1 MKKFIKKL
9 MLSLGA
15 IPATVLA
22 SVSFAF
28 ASGGSST
35 PTTPAAVSST
45 DIASVLTALQKQI
58 SVASV
63 VEIIAYVIGAG
74 IGLVFMWWA
83 ARKLIRTFM
92 GAFRS
97 GRLGS

>member
-1 MKKFIKKL
+1 MKKL

-28 ASGGSST
+28 ASGDSS
-35 PTTPAAVSST
+35 PLAPAAVSST

-83 ARKLIRTFM
+83 ARKLIKTFM

>member
-1 MKKFIKKL
+1 MKKFI
-9 MLSLGA
+9 LSVGA

-28 ASGGSST
+28 ASST
-35 PTTPAAVSST
+35 PSAPAAVSST

-83 ARKLIRTFM
+83 ARKLIKTFM

>member
-9 MLSLGA
+9 MLSVAA

-28 ASGGSST
+28 ASSST
-35 PTTPAAVSST
+35 GPTAPAAVSSS

-83 ARKLIRTFM
+83 ARKLIKTFM

>member
-1 MKKFIKKL
+1 MKKFI
-9 MLSLGA
+9 LSVGA

-28 ASGGSST
+28 ASS
-35 PTTPAAVSST
+35 TPAAVSST

-83 ARKLIRTFM
+83 ARKLIKTFM

>member
-1 MKKFIKKL
+1 M
-9 MLSLGA
+9 MLNTLLNSGA
-15 IPATVLA
+15 
-22 SVSFAF
+22 
-28 ASGGSST
+28 ST
-35 PTTPAAVSST
+35 AVSST
-45 DIASVLTALQKQI
+45 DIASVLTALQAQI

-83 ARKLIRTFM
+83 ARKLIKTFM

>member
-1 MKKFIKKL
+1 MKKFMKKL

-28 ASGGSST
+28 ASGST
-35 PTTPAAVSST
+35 AAVSST

-83 ARKLIRTFM
+83 ARKLIKTFM

>member
-1 MKKFIKKL
+1 MKEKFNMICAKVAA
-9 MLSLGA
+9 GA
-15 IPATVLA
+15 SAVLA
-22 SVSFAF
+22 SVSMAF
-28 ASGGSST
+28 ASGSGS
-35 PTTPAAVSST
+35 TTPAAVSST

>member
-1 MKKFIKKL
+1 MKKL

-28 ASGGSST
+28 ASSS
-35 PTTPAAVSST
+35 TTPAAVSST

-83 ARKLIRTFM
+83 ARKLIKTFM

>member
-1 MKKFIKKL
+1 MTKFMKKL

-28 ASGGSST
+28 ASST
-35 PTTPAAVSST
+35 TTPAAVSSS

-83 ARKLIRTFM
+83 ARKLIKTFM

>member
-1 MKKFIKKL
+1 MKEKFNMICAKVAA
-9 MLSLGA
+9 GA
-15 IPATVLA
+15 SAVLA
-22 SVSFAF
+22 SVSMSF
-28 ASGGSST
+28 ASSSST
-35 PTTPAAVSST
+35 TLAAVSST

-83 ARKLIRTFM
+83 ARKLIKTFM

>member
-1 MKKFIKKL
+1 MKEKL
-9 MLSLGA
+9 KMIGA
-15 IPATVLA
+15 KVAAGTSAVLA
-22 SVSFAF
+22 SVSMAF
-28 ASGGSST
+28 ASGST
-35 PTTPAAVSST
+35 PPASTAVSST

>member
-1 MKKFIKKL
+1 MKEKFNMICAKVAA
-9 MLSLGA
+9 GA
-15 IPATVLA
+15 SAVLA
-22 SVSFAF
+22 SVSMAF
-28 ASGGSST
+28 ASSST
-35 PTTPAAVSST
+35 PSAAVSST
-45 DIASVLTALQKQI
+45 DIASVLTALQAQI

-83 ARKLIRTFM
+83 ARKLIKTFM

>member
-1 MKKFIKKL
+1 MKKF
-9 MLSLGA
+9 MLSVGA

-28 ASGGSST
+28 ASSTPST
-35 PTTPAAVSST
+35 PTASVSSS

>member
-1 MKKFIKKL
+1 MKKL
-9 MLSLGA
+9 MLSVGA

-28 ASGGSST
+28 ASST
-35 PTTPAAVSST
+35 PVAVSST

>member
-1 MKKFIKKL
+1 MKKFI
-9 MLSLGA
+9 LSVGA

-28 ASGGSST
+28 AQSGSGS
-35 PTTPAAVSST
+35 AAVSST

>member
-1 MKKFIKKL
+1 MKKL

-28 ASGGSST
+28 ASSS
-35 PTTPAAVSST
+35 TTPAAVSST

-58 SVASV
+58 SVVSV

-83 ARKLIRTFM
+83 ARKLIKTFM

>member
-1 MKKFIKKL
+1 MKKFI
-9 MLSLGA
+9 LSVGA

-22 SVSFAF
+22 SVSLAF
-28 ASGGSST
+28 AAESGSSGT
-35 PTTPAAVSST
+35 VSST
-45 DIASVLTALQKQI
+45 DIASVLTALQAQI

-63 VEIIAYVIGAG
+63 VGIIAYVIGAG

>member
-1 MKKFIKKL
+1 MKKFI
-9 MLSLGA
+9 LSVGA
-15 IPATVLA
+15 IPATVLG

-28 ASGGSST
+28 ASSST
-35 PTTPAAVSST
+35 SPAAVSST

>member
-1 MKKFIKKL
+1 MKKFMKKL

-28 ASGGSST
+28 AEGGGGSG
-35 PTTPAAVSST
+35 AVSST
-45 DIASVLTALQKQI
+45 DIASVLTALQAQI

>member
-1 MKKFIKKL
+1 MKKFI
-9 MLSLGA
+9 LSVGA
-15 IPATVLA
+15 IPATVFA

-28 ASGGSST
+28 ASSSEG
-35 PTTPAAVSST
+35 PTAVSST
-45 DIASVLTALQKQI
+45 DIASVLTALHAQI

-83 ARKLIRTFM
+83 ARKLIKTFM

>member
-1 MKKFIKKL
+1 MKKFI
-9 MLSLGA
+9 LSVGA

-28 ASGGSST
+28 ASSST
-35 PTTPAAVSST
+35 APAAVSST

>member
-1 MKKFIKKL
+1 MKKFMKKL

-28 ASGGSST
+28 ASSSS
-35 PTTPAAVSST
+35 PSAPAAVSST

>member
-1 MKKFIKKL
+1 MKEKL
-9 MLSLGA
+9 KMIGA
-15 IPATVLA
+15 KVAAGASAVLA
-22 SVSFAF
+22 SVSMAF
-28 ASGGSST
+28 ASGSGS
-35 PTTPAAVSST
+35 TTPAAVSST

>member
-1 MKKFIKKL
+1 MKEKFNMICAKVAA
-9 MLSLGA
+9 GA
-15 IPATVLA
+15 SAVLA
-22 SVSFAF
+22 SVSMAF
-28 ASGGSST
+28 ANQPSSGT
-35 PTTPAAVSST
+35 AVSST
-45 DIASVLTALQKQI
+45 DIASVLTALQAQI

>member
-1 MKKFIKKL
+1 MKKFMKKL

-28 ASGGSST
+28 ASSST
-35 PTTPAAVSST
+35 TPTAVSST
-45 DIASVLTALQKQI
+45 DIASVLTALQNQI

-83 ARKLIRTFM
+83 ARKLIKTFM

>member
-1 MKKFIKKL
+1 MKKFMKKL
-9 MLSLGA
+9 MLSVGA
-15 IPATVLA
+15 IPMTALATL
-22 SVSFAF
+22 SLAF
-28 ASGGSST
+28 ASSGDDAT
-35 PTTPAAVSST
+35 AVSST
-45 DIASVLTALQKQI
+45 DIASVLTALQAQI

>member
-1 MKKFIKKL
+1 MKKFI
-9 MLSLGA
+9 LSVGA

-28 ASGGSST
+28 ASGSS
-35 PTTPAAVSST
+35 PSAPAAVSST
-45 DIASVLTALQKQI
+45 DIASVLTVLQEQI
-58 SVASV
+58 SVSSV

>member
-1 MKKFIKKL
+1 MKNFMKKL

-22 SVSFAF
+22 TVSFAF
-28 ASGGSST
+28 ASSNT
-35 PTTPAAVSST
+35 PTTPAAVSSS

-83 ARKLIRTFM
+83 ARKLIKTFM

>member
-1 MKKFIKKL
+1 MKKFI
-9 MLSLGA
+9 LSVGA

-28 ASGGSST
+28 ASST
-35 PTTPAAVSST
+35 PSAVSST

-58 SVASV
+58 SVSSV

>member
-1 MKKFIKKL
+1 MKKFMKKL

-28 ASGGSST
+28 ASSS
-35 PTTPAAVSST
+35 TTPAAVSST

-58 SVASV
+58 SVSSV

-83 ARKLIRTFM
+83 ARKLIRSFM

>member
-1 MKKFIKKL
+1 MKKL
-9 MLSLGA
+9 MLSIGA

-28 ASGGSST
+28 ASGSS
-35 PTTPAAVSST
+35 PSVSAAVSST